1 MGHALTHA
9 RRMTEVRLT
18 HLLPRVYKRA
28 CQACLP
34 SFREEEKRVK
44 QQEHPPTPG
53 AKHLCQAA
61 REERR
66 KEKEMP
72 EDLTRGDPTWQEA
85 SGHPHSQGMQVVPIK
100 KSRDPAGVM

>member
-34 SFREEEKRVK
+34 SREEEKRAK

-85 SGHPHSQGMQVVPIK
+85 SGHPHWQGMQVVK
-100 KSRDPAGVM
+100 KIPPAGLM